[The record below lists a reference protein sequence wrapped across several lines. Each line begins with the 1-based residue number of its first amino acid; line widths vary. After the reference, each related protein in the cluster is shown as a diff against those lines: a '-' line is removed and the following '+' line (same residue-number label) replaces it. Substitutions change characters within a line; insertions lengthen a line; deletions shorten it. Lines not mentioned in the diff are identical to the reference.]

1 MIWFRQIGNLEYLF
15 IGMFILLY
23 FAFGVR
29 SWVLSRRLQSGVSLF
44 WVKFFLR
51 TLFIL
56 LLIISILGPSF
67 GGLKKEVK
75 AVGKD
80 ILIAIDLSQSM
91 NCTDVQPSR
100 IEKTKFELKNV
111 LQSFAADRVALV
123 VFSDEA
129 YVYCPFTFD
138 KSALNTMLETIST
151 KVIPSDG
158 TDFGKPLDLAH
169 QKFQEMETSSKKVSS
184 KLVLL
189 VSDGEDFGEDTEDA
203 VSQLEK
209 DGVKVFTLGVGSVE
223 GGKIPS
229 SSGGFIVDDNG
240 IPVLAK
246 LRPSDLRKI
255 AGETNGK
262 YFEVTNDRNDVPSL
276 IDAMESVEGEVRD
289 VQMIDV
295 GANKYYYFLFMAI
308 CIFTLDI
315 LFTINII
322 KI

>member
-1 MIWFRQIGNLEYLF
+1 
-15 IGMFILLY
+15 MFILLY

-229 SSGGFIVDDNG
+229 SSGGFIADDNG
-240 IPVLAK
+240 TPVLAK

>member
-1 MIWFRQIGNLEYLF
+1 
-15 IGMFILLY
+15 MFILLY

>member
-1 MIWFRQIGNLEYLF
+1 MIWFRQIGQLEYLF
-15 IGMFILLY
+15 IGIFLLLY
-23 FAFGVR
+23 MAFAVR
-29 SWVLSRRLQSGVSLF
+29 SWVISRRLQSKVSLF

-51 TLFIL
+51 SIFLIL
-56 LLIISILGPSF
+56 LIVSILGPSF

-80 ILIAIDLSQSM
+80 IIIAIDLSQSM
-91 NCTDVQPSR
+91 NCADVQPSR
-100 IEKTKFELKNV
+100 LEKTKFELKNV
-111 LQSFAADRVALV
+111 LQSFAADRVAML

-138 KSALNTMLETIST
+138 KTALNTLLETVST
-151 KVIPSDG
+151 RVIPSDG
-158 TDFGKPLDLAH
+158 TDFGKPLEMAH

-189 VSDGEDFGEDTEDA
+189 VSDGEDFGEDTDDA
-203 VSQLEK
+203 INQLEK

-229 SSGGFIVDDNG
+229 TSGGFIADDNG
-240 IPVLAK
+240 EAVVAK

-255 AGETNGK
+255 AAETNGK
-262 YFEVTNDRNDVPSL
+262 YFEVTNDRNEVPSL

-308 CIFTLDI
+308 CVLVVDI

-322 KI
+322 KL